1 MIKMEMLYLVQKTY
15 TVDQA
20 KICFHDILMR
30 FKKNVM
36 LKDLGKKKFLK
47 DPCPRKEIFEINYKS
62 IPK

>member
-1 MIKMEMLYLVQKTY
+1 
-15 TVDQA
+15 
-20 KICFHDILMR
+20 MR